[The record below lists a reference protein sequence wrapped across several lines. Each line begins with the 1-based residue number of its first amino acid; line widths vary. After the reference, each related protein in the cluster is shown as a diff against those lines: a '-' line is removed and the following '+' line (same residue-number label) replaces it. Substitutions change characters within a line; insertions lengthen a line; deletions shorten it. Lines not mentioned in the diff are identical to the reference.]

1 MLPELSLHIL
11 DIAENS
17 VRAKASL
24 VSIIVKAF
32 PSKDLLSIEIDDN
45 GKGMTKEQLAQ
56 VTDPFFTTRTTR
68 KIGLGV
74 SFFKMAAENS
84 GGHFTIESVPG
95 KGTKVFASFGFSH
108 IDRMPMG
115 DLVRTIH
122 TLVTM
127 HPETD
132 FIYQYTFEDHSFTM
146 DTKEFREILG
156 EVSFQEPEVSAFILS
171 YIEENQR
178 DTDQGA
184 LI

>member
-17 VRAKASL
+17 VRAEASL
-24 VSIIVKAF
+24 ISIRVFVSPASDF
-32 PSKDLLSIEIDDN
+32 LSIEIEDN
-45 GKGMTKEQLAQ
+45 GTGMTKEELLK

-68 KIGLGV
+68 RIGLGV

-84 GGHFTIESVPG
+84 GGTFSITSAPG
-95 KGTKVFASFGFSH
+95 EGTCTKASFGLSH

-115 DLVRTIH
+115 GLVQTIH

-132 FIYQYTFEDHSFTM
+132 FIYDYTYEDRSFHM
-146 DTKEFREILG
+146 DTREFRRILG
-156 EVSFQEPEVSAFILS
+156 DVPFGEPEVSRFILS
-171 YIEENQR
+171 YLTENQQE
-178 DTDQGA
+178 TDGGM
-184 LI
+184 LL